1 MSSTLVDDDTPAQP
15 AAEHVNGVLSEVN
28 SEDHRHED
36 DEMAESSPAGRPPR
50 RRAIL
55 SRVQWKRVA
64 VYGLLPVLALLLAVV
79 SGWLKWQGTS
89 VSAQV
94 PAATEAVQAAR
105 AGTVALLS
113 YSPGTAAKNLGAA
126 RDLMTGQFRDSYTQL
141 VNDVVIP
148 GAQQQHIQAVA
159 TVPAAA
165 SVSATETHAVV
176 LLCVNQTTI
185 IGNDAPSSSASSV
198 RVTLERVGPRWL
210 ISGFDP
216 V

>member
-1 MSSTLVDDDTPAQP
+1 MSSTLIDDDAPAQT
-15 AAEHVNGVLSEVN
+15 AEEDANGELSEMN
-28 SEDHRHED
+28 SEDDHHGSD
-36 DEMAESSPAGRPPR
+36 DLAESSPVGRRSR
-50 RRAIL
+50 RRVTW

-64 VYGLLPVLALLLAVV
+64 VYGVLPVLALLLAVV
-79 SGWLKWQGTS
+79 SGWLKWQETS
-89 VSAQV
+89 VSGQV
-94 PAATEAVQAAR
+94 PAAAEAVQAAR

-113 YSPGTAAKNLGAA
+113 YSPGTAAKDLGAA

-198 RVTLERVGPRWL
+198 RVTLDRIGPRWL